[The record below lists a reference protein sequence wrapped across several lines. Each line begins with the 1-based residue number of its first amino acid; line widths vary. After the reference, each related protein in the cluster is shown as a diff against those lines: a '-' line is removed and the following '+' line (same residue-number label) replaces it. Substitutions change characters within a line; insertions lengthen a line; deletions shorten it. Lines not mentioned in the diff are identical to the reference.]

1 MLAKNFQTQIV
12 KGNVKMNR
20 ESILQKFEN
29 LNLWKR
35 GGERAYHKPL
45 LVLYAMGKLL
55 RGEGRLIPYAAI
67 DEDLGKLL
75 TEFGPRQ
82 SRSGTQFPFWRLRND
97 RVWEVSDAD
106 RIGQTS
112 SGDALKGDLVR
123 YGVSGGFPKAI
134 AEQLRNDPKLAS
146 DIIRDLL
153 AAHFPTSIHDDILL
167 AVGVESSPRVF
178 QARRDSSNFRAS
190 VLKAYEYKCAICGFD
205 VKLGLNP
212 IALEAAHIK
221 WKAAG
226 GPNEEVNGLALC
238 VLHHKLFD
246 RGAFTLSKQL
256 DILVSDNA
264 HGSIGFQEWL
274 MRFHGKR
281 INSPQRQSYY
291 PETTF
296 IGWHV
301 REVFQGDYREL

>member
-1 MLAKNFQTQIV
+1 MK
-12 KGNVKMNR
+12 R
-20 ESILQKFEN
+20 ESLLQKFEN

-35 GGERAYHKPL
+35 GGKRACHKPL
-45 LVLYAMGKLL
+45 LVIYAIGKLL
-55 RGEGRLIPYAAI
+55 RGEGRLIPYVEI
-67 DEDLGKLL
+67 DDDLGKLL

-97 RVWEVSDAD
+97 RVWEVSDAGK
-106 RIGQTS
+106 IGQTA

-123 YGVSGGFPKAI
+123 YDVSGGFPKVI
-134 AEQLRNDPKLAS
+134 AEQLQNDPKLAS
-146 DIIRDLL
+146 DIIRNLL
-153 AAHFPTSIHDDILL
+153 DAHFPASIHGDILQAAGIEL
-167 AVGVESSPRVF
+167 FLPVF
-178 QARRDSSNFRAS
+178 ETRRYAPNFRPS
-190 VLKAYEYKCAICGFD
+190 VLKAYEYKCAICDFD

-221 WKAAG
+221 WKAYG
-226 GPNEEVNGLALC
+226 GPDEEVNGLALC

-256 DILVSDNA
+256 EILVSDNA
-264 HGSIGFQEWL
+264 HGSVGFQEWL

-281 INSPQRQSYY
+281 INFPQRQSYY
-291 PETTF
+291 PQGAF

-301 REVFQGDYREL
+301 KEVFQGDYREL